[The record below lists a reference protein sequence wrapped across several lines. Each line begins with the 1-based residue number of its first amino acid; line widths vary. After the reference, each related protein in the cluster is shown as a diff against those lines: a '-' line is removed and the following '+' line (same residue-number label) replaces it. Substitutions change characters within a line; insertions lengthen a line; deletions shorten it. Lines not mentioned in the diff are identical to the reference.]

1 MAFKTPPMIESIDR
15 NQAFFTILPPQEI
28 PVPGKKRPKRSFG
41 ESGKNVASIG
51 KSRRS
56 LKPPKAWLKYY
67 NQSSSLEVSMLTL
80 NFHKGWKAIKNHLY
94 RDLARIF
101 QKAHVT

>member
-1 MAFKTPPMIESIDR
+1 MIESIDR

-41 ESGKNVASIG
+41 ESGNLSNVASIG
-51 KSRRS
+51 GKAKRS

-67 NQSSSLEVSMLTL
+67 NQSSSLQVSMLTL
-80 NFHKGWKAIKNHLY
+80 KLSQGLG
-94 RDLARIF
+94 
-101 QKAHVT
+101 Q